1 MNTLKYFLSLV
12 LFTISLQHTLEAQTN
27 KSNME
32 NDKKLLEN
40 IRNGF
45 EQILQYHVE
54 KGELHQR
61 AAADVRAFSKYLE
74 DQSEYTKKRL
84 SEVIEK
90 INYETIQPHEK
101 YKAWPDIE
109 FWRDMTD
116 FGSSV
121 ALNYG
126 GDVDILNDQ
135 EPIVKERLDIYEI
148 PSDSARHEA
157 EKNRKSI
164 KIDLD
169 RFPVSI
175 LGHYEYKF
183 NETALYYA
191 WISYLWQE
199 VEGYKCGIRAKTVQ
213 NNSIET
219 FSLNDYLDSDF
230 SSFVYHNH
238 EEKPQR
244 LPNFF
249 PRKLSLIE
257 LYLRATQTG
266 YPFNPY
272 WNYWRYFEKGNQ
284 FMEIVTYEFSTGI
297 RQGTLAERQTAK
309 VNQILKH
316 ESSGNALKH
325 ITAFT
330 NQMIF
335 EGWEEKLRPIG
346 MPAKMHQEAYDFDIW
361 TGINWSKEQTNML
374 PKERVESFEK
384 EFGIELPKSYF
395 HYLRMLNGR
404 QYNSHH
410 MHFPINNLYTI
421 QIKKFYTIDEL
432 KKFNEG
438 TLNKNST
445 HLWIG
450 ELVDDRKLGLSID
463 KKRSHYGQVVIAKNE
478 NIEIGDYIFEKF
490 AKYAQGSPKQPEIF
504 AAEENDTAFL
514 RKRLSEGWDYNT
526 SYDYGTAVDH
536 AAQSHS
542 HEALEL
548 LLKAGARLRYTKY
561 KEMPY
566 LYDEKTMEL
575 LDKYQKD

>member
-1 MNTLKYFLSLV
+1 MNTFKYFLSLV
-12 LFTISLQHTLEAQTN
+12 LFTIGLQHTLEAQTY

-32 NDKKLLEN
+32 KDKKLMEN

-45 EQILQYHVE
+45 EQIIQYHME

-61 AAADVRAFSKYLE
+61 ASADVRAFSKYLE
-74 DQSEYTKKRL
+74 EQSDYTKKRL

-101 YKAWPDIE
+101 YKVWPDIE
-109 FWRDMTD
+109 FWRGIDD

-126 GDVDILNDQ
+126 EGVDVLNDQ
-135 EPIVKERLDIYEI
+135 EPVVKGRHDNYEI
-148 PSDSARHEA
+148 PSDSARLAA
-157 EKNRKSI
+157 EKSRKSI

-169 RFPVSI
+169 KSPVSL

-199 VEGYKCGIRAKTVQ
+199 IEGYKCGIRVKTVQ

-230 SSFVYHNH
+230 SSFVYHDH

-244 LPNFF
+244 GTNFF

-257 LYLRATQTG
+257 LYLRASQTG

-297 RQGTLAERQTAK
+297 RQGNLSERQTAK
-309 VNQILKH
+309 VNQTIKH
-316 ESSGNALKH
+316 ESSGSALKH

-330 NQMIF
+330 NQMIL

-346 MPAKMHQEAYDFDIW
+346 MPTMMHQDAYDFDIW
-361 TGINWSKEQTNML
+361 TGINWSKEQTNIL
-374 PKERVESFEK
+374 PKERVESFEA
-384 EFGIELPKSYF
+384 EFGIKLPNSFF
-395 HYLRMLNGR
+395 HYQRLLNGR
-404 QYNSHH
+404 QYNSYH
-410 MHFPINNLYTI
+410 MHFPINDLYTI
-421 QIKKFYTIDEL
+421 QVKKFYTIDEL
-432 KKFNEG
+432 KKLNEG
-438 TLNKNST
+438 TLKKDSR

-450 ELVDDRKLGLSID
+450 ELVDERMLGISID
-463 KKRSHYGQVVIAKNE
+463 TKSSHYGQVVIAKNE
-478 NIEIGDYIFEKF
+478 TIEIGDYTFEKF
-490 AKYAQGSPKQPEIF
+490 AKYAQGSPKQPELF
-504 AAEENDTAFL
+504 AAEENDTEFL

-526 SYDYGTAVDH
+526 SYNYGKAVDH
-536 AAQSHS
+536 AAQSNS

-548 LLKAGARLRYTKY
+548 LLKAGARLRHTRHR
-561 KEMPY
+561 EMPY
-566 LYDEKTMEL
+566 SYDEKTMEL

>member
-1 MNTLKYFLSLV
+1 MNTLSYFLSLV
-12 LFTISLQHTLEAQTN
+12 LFTIGLPHTLEAQIY

-32 NDKKLLEN
+32 NDKKLMEN

-45 EQILQYHVE
+45 EQIIQYHME

-61 AAADVRAFSKYLE
+61 ASADVSAFSKYLE
-74 DQSEYTKKRL
+74 DQTEFTRRRL

-101 YKAWPDIE
+101 YKAWPDLE
-109 FWRDMTD
+109 FWRGMDD
-116 FGSSV
+116 FGSSA

-126 GDVDILNDQ
+126 GDVDILNGQ
-135 EPIVKERLDIYEI
+135 EPVVKGRHDSYEM
-148 PSDSARHEA
+148 PSDSARLVA
-157 EKNRKSI
+157 EKNKKSI

-169 RFPVSI
+169 KYPVSI

-230 SSFVYHNH
+230 SSFVYHDH

-244 LPNFF
+244 LTNFF

-257 LYLRATQTG
+257 LYLRASQTG

-297 RQGTLAERQTAK
+297 RQGNLSERQTAK

-346 MPAKMHQEAYDFDIW
+346 MPTKMHQDAYDFEIW
-361 TGINWSKEQTNML
+361 TGINWSDEQTNML
-374 PKERVESFEK
+374 PKEQVASLEDK
-384 EFGIELPKSYF
+384 FGIDLPNSFF
-395 HYLRMLNGR
+395 HYLRLLNGR
-404 QYNSHH
+404 QYNSYH
-410 MHFPINNLYTI
+410 MHFPINDLYTI
-421 QIKKFYTIDEL
+421 QVKKFYTIDEL

-438 TLNKNST
+438 TLNKNSP

-450 ELVDDRKLGLSID
+450 ELVDERKLGVSID
-463 KKRSHYGQVVIAKNE
+463 KKSSLFGQVAIAKDGK
-478 NIEIGDYIFEKF
+478 IETCDYTFEKF
-490 AKYAQGSPKQPEIF
+490 AKYAQGSPKQPELF
-504 AAEENDTAFL
+504 AAEENDTEFL

-526 SYDYGTAVDH
+526 SYDSGKAVDH
-536 AAQSHS
+536 AAQSNS

-548 LLKAGARLRYTKY
+548 LLKAGARLRHTRHR
-561 KEMPY
+561 EMPY

-575 LDKYQKD
+575 LDKYKKD